1 MLHSKISR
9 RLFISFLFFSTIVLS
24 LLCSYLIYNEY
35 SRDMQQQ
42 RDTMIKNTQIISSVL
57 EPLAG
62 HKKKSPLQI
71 ADLKRQTRELSDVSN
86 LRITVMD
93 FEGNIV
99 ADTIDV
105 EEAEENHL
113 QRIEVQ
119 EALKNGIGV
128 ASRYSNTTKD
138 NLLYVAIPI
147 YCVHGNLH
155 GIVRTSTSTR
165 PIEENLMSNITS
177 TVYALLVTIL
187 IASLITFF
195 LSRRI
200 VGPIK
205 EMTADAL
212 EISKGDLTKRLSIHT
227 GDELEILS
235 NTINHLT
242 NSMAKNI
249 HELESSNWQKK
260 LILENMDNCVLLL
273 NKHGRIID
281 LNREATD
288 SFSMDGAT
296 LINKNI
302 DILGNSV
309 LYDTVKNM
317 DKKESSV
324 TLTQD
329 IMTARGTRT
338 YSIFIASFK
347 YDSEMQILC
356 VFHDISLLLEMS
368 TRQSEFI
375 TNAAH
380 ELRTPLTSISG
391 FAETLLYDDF
401 SNPDSSHHFASI
413 IYDEANHMSLLLK
426 DLLQLARMES
436 GDYQRQLHI
445 TAVECTELPK
455 IIQTR
460 FSQQIEDHGQ
470 KLVVE
475 CCEEPLYVQANSEL
489 ILQILGNLTENAM
502 KYTPE
507 GGAITLSCQHNP
519 EDDTVRLAVKDS
531 GIGIAKKDLNY
542 IFDRFY
548 RADKT
553 RTRETGGNGIG
564 LSLVHFLVRILGGKI
579 TVESTPG
586 QGSEFI
592 VTFKRTYIEEK

>member
-9 RLFISFLFFSTIVLS
+9 RLFISFLCFSTIVLS
-24 LLCSYLIYNEY
+24 LLCSYLIYTEY

-42 RDTMIKNTQIISSVL
+42 RDNLLKNAQIINSVL

-62 HKKKSPLQI
+62 HKKKNPLQI
-71 ADLKRQTRELSDVSN
+71 TELKRQIQELSDVSN
-86 LRITVMD
+86 LRITVLD

-99 ADTIDV
+99 ADTI
-105 EEAEENHL
+105 ENAEPEENHL

-119 EALKNGIGV
+119 EALKNGIGI
-128 ASRYSNTTKD
+128 ATRYSSTTHD
-138 NLLYVAIPI
+138 NLMYVAIPI

-165 PIEENLMSNITS
+165 PIEQNLQSNIINTI
-177 TVYALLVTIL
+177 YALLIAIL
-187 IASLITFF
+187 IASIITYF

-242 NSMAKNI
+242 NSMTKNI
-249 HELESSNWQKK
+249 HELESNNWQKK

-273 NKHGRIID
+273 NRHGRIID
-281 LNREATD
+281 LNKEATN
-288 SFSMDGAT
+288 SFCTDGMP
-296 LINKNI
+296 LLNRNI
-302 DILGNSV
+302 DILGNET
-309 LYDTVKNM
+309 LCETIKNM
-317 DKKESSV
+317 EIEESSI

-329 IMTARGTRT
+329 IMSVSGPRT

-347 YDSEMQILC
+347 YDNEMQILC

-375 TNAAH
+375 SNAAH

-401 SNPDSSHHFASI
+401 SNPDSSHHFANI

-436 GDYQRQLHI
+436 GDYQRELRI

-455 IIQTR
+455 IVQTR
-460 FSQQIEDHGQ
+460 FSQQIQEHGQ
-470 KLVVE
+470 ELIIK
-475 CCEEPLYVQANSEL
+475 CDEEPLYVQANSEL
-489 ILQILGNLTENAM
+489 LLQILGNLTENAM
-502 KYTPE
+502 KYTPK
-507 GGAITLSCQHNP
+507 GGSITISCSKNA
-519 EDDTVRLAVKDS
+519 EDNTVRLSVKDS
-531 GIGIAKKDLNY
+531 GIGIAKQDINN

-564 LSLVHFLVRILGGKI
+564 LSLVHFLVRILGGQI

-592 VTFKRTYIEEK
+592 VTFKRTAVKEK

>member
-9 RLFISFLFFSTIVLS
+9 RLFISFLCFSTIVLS
-24 LLCSYLIYNEY
+24 LLCSYLIYTEY

-42 RDTMIKNTQIISSVL
+42 RDTLIKNAQIINSVL

-62 HKKKSPLQI
+62 HKKKTPLQI
-71 ADLKRQTRELSDVSN
+71 EELKRQVRELSDVSN
-86 LRITVMD
+86 IRITVLD

-99 ADTIDV
+99 ADTVDV
-105 EEAEENHL
+105 PEPEENHF

-128 ASRYSNTTKD
+128 STRYSKTTKD

-155 GIVRTSTSTR
+155 GIVRTSISTQ
-165 PIEENLMSNITS
+165 PIIENVQSNITS
-177 TVYALLVTIL
+177 TIYALLVTIL
-187 IASLITFF
+187 IAALITFF

-205 EMTADAL
+205 EMTSDAL

-242 NSMAKNI
+242 NSMLENI
-249 HELESSNWQKK
+249 RKLESSNWQKK

-281 LNREATD
+281 LNQEATN
-288 SFSMDGAT
+288 SFSMDGT
-296 LINKNI
+296 SLLNQNI
-302 DILGNSV
+302 DILGNEV
-309 LYDTVKNM
+309 LYNTIKNM
-317 DKKESSV
+317 DEKDSSV

-329 IMTARGTRT
+329 IMSVQGTRT

-347 YDSEMQILC
+347 YDNEMQILC
-356 VFHDISLLLEMS
+356 VFHDISLLLEMT

-375 TNAAH
+375 SNAAH

-401 SNPDSSHHFASI
+401 SNPETSHHFANV
-413 IYDEANHMSLLLK
+413 IYDEANHMNLLLK

-460 FSQQIEDHGQ
+460 FSRQIQAHGQ
-470 KLVVE
+470 KLIVE
-475 CCEEPLYVQANSEL
+475 CAEEPLYVQANSEL

-507 GGAITLSCQHNP
+507 GGTITISCCHNP

-531 GIGIAKKDLNY
+531 GIGIAKKDLNC

-553 RTRETGGNGIG
+553 RTRETGGHGIG
-564 LSLVHFLVRILGGKI
+564 LSLVHFLVRILGGQI

-592 VTFKRTYIEEK
+592 VTFNRTDIEEK